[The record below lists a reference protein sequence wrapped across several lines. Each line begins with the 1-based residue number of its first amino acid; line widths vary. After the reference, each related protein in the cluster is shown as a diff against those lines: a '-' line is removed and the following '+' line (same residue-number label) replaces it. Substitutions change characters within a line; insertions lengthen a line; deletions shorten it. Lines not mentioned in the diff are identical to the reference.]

1 MLRFNLSMFLACVLF
16 TSDKLFAVDGGRAFA
31 ERIYDKLTPVKQQS
45 QPADA
50 VRALRGMATSAS
62 PAVIATSSYRPT
74 LRGGVR

>member
-1 MLRFNLSMFLACVLF
+1 MLSFNLSMFLACVLF

-31 ERIYDKLTPVKQQS
+31 ERIYNNLTPAKQQA

-50 VRALRGMATSAS
+50 VTALRGVSTSVS
-62 PAVIATSSYRPT
+62 PAVTAASSHRPT